1 VCSLTRGD
9 HPLAVTGPV
18 NGGQRNL
25 QSPELSLQ
33 GVDRLSALRQVTRS
47 TALLDMPDGLCG
59 GLGTEID
66 DGTLEP
72 MRHPGELRRIAGA

>member
-1 VCSLTRGD
+1 
-9 HPLAVTGPV
+9 
-18 NGGQRNL
+18 
-25 QSPELSLQ
+25 
-33 GVDRLSALRQVTRS
+33 
-47 TALLDMPDGLCG
+47 MPDGLCG